1 MPLLTKWQYMTDES
15 KSIVKKVGFSALAM
29 IFVMGII
36 RALQPLAVVGV
47 GGYWACK
54 FLSNK

>member
-1 MPLLTKWQYMTDES
+1 MTDES
-15 KSIVKKVGFSALAM
+15 KSMVKKVGLSALAM

-36 RALQPLAVVGV
+36 RALLPLAVVGV
-47 GGYWACK
+47 GGCWAYK